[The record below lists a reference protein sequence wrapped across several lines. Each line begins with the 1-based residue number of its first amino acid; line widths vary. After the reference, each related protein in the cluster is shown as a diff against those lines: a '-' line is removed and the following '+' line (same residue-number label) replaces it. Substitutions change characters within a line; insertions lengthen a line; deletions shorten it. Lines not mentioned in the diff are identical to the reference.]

1 MTRRHDP
8 HTIEPMFNTRPET
21 TKQAGLAYD
30 RAGEGE
36 PLLLLHGTGGSRRH
50 WKPLWSL
57 LTPQRDVL
65 AVDLPGH
72 GESDPPPDDDHTPIG
87 YAKVVASLLD
97 VLGIGQ
103 AHVAGVSVGGWT
115 ALELA
120 KLGRARSVVAIGPA
134 GLWPRRDPWS
144 CTARLWGT
152 YRIGRLIAPLTDRAL
167 RSESGRTRLL
177 RGMVAKPLNLTEEEA
192 RDLIETYNS
201 TPTFTKHLA
210 QMRRTRFRDGGAID
224 APVTV
229 LWGEQERLV
238 PAKARREDE
247 LPQHA
252 KIVTLRGCGHL
263 PFWDDPEAVARVI
276 LDATGDSQPVAQRAT
291 PGPPNELED
300 GAAP

>member
-1 MTRRHDP
+1 V
-8 HTIEPMFNTRPET
+8 FNTHLES

-57 LTPQRDVL
+57 LTPQREVL

-72 GESDPPPDDDHTPIG
+72 GESDSPSDDDHTPIG
-87 YAKVVASLLD
+87 YAKTVASLLD

-103 AHVAGVSVGGWT
+103 AHIAGVSVGGWT

-120 KLGRARSVVAIGPA
+120 KLGRARSVVGIGPA

-152 YRIGRLIAPLTDRAL
+152 YRIGRLTAPLTDRAL

-201 TPTFTKHLA
+201 TPTFTQHLA
-210 QMRRTRFRDGGAID
+210 QTRRARFRDGGAID
-224 APVTV
+224 VPVTV
-229 LWGEQERLV
+229 VWGEEERLI

-252 KIVTLRGCGHL
+252 RIVTLRGCGHL

-276 LDATGDSQPVAQRAT
+276 LEAAGDRQPVAQRAT
-291 PGPPNELED
+291 
-300 GAAP
+300 